1 MDIASIDQEIF
12 VLINEHVGLYIWL
25 DNVASLI
32 VSDYLIPVSF
42 SLLLLSLW
50 MGWKDDNMR
59 YRNQLGVLL
68 SIFGVITANAIVK
81 LMNLIF
87 FRPRP
92 FDALDVNLLFYMPT
106 DSSFPSNPTAVAFA
120 LATGLFNINKTLG
133 TLMYLLSILYG
144 FSRVYAGVCYPTDI
158 IAGMSI
164 GILSVVAVK
173 ILFVYMNWIPS
184 FILKQARNLY
194 IA

>member
-12 VLINEHVGLYIWL
+12 VLINERVGLYIWL
-25 DNVASLI
+25 DNMASLI

-164 GILSVVAVK
+164 GILSVFAVK
-173 ILFVYMNWIPS
+173 ILFIYMNWIPS

>member
-12 VLINEHVGLYIWL
+12 VLINERVGLYIWL

>member
-1 MDIASIDQEIF
+1 LDIASIDQEIF
-12 VLINEHVGLYIWL
+12 VLINERVGLYIWL
-25 DNVASLI
+25 DNMASLI

-184 FILKQARNLY
+184 LILKQARNLY

>member
-12 VLINEHVGLYIWL
+12 VLINERVGLYIWL
-25 DNVASLI
+25 DNMASLI

-184 FILKQARNLY
+184 LILKQARNLY

>member
-12 VLINEHVGLYIWL
+12 VLINERVGLYIWL
-25 DNVASLI
+25 DNMASLI

-92 FDALDVNLLFYMPT
+92 FDALEVNLLFYMPT

-120 LATGLFNINKTLG
+120 LATGLFHINKTLAAS
-133 TLMYLLSILYG
+133 MYLISILYG
-144 FSRVYAGVCYPTDI
+144 FSRVYAGVCYPSDI

-164 GILSVVAVK
+164 GILSVIAVK

>member
-59 YRNQLGVLL
+59 YRNQIGVLL

-106 DSSFPSNPTAVAFA
+106 DSSFPSNPTTVAFA
-120 LATGLFNINKTLG
+120 LATGLFHINKTLA
-133 TLMYLLSILYG
+133 LSMYLLSTLYG

-173 ILFVYMNWIPS
+173 ILFVYMNWIPY

>member
-12 VLINEHVGLYIWL
+12 VLINERVGLYIWL
-25 DNVASLI
+25 DNMASLI

>member
-12 VLINEHVGLYIWL
+12 VLINERVGLYIWL
-25 DNVASLI
+25 DNMASLI

-92 FDALDVNLLFYMPT
+92 FDALAVTLLFYMPT

-184 FILKQARNLY
+184 LILKQARNLY

>member
-12 VLINEHVGLYIWL
+12 VLINERVGLYIWL
-25 DNVASLI
+25 DNMASLI

-144 FSRVYAGVCYPTDI
+144 
-158 IAGMSI
+158 
-164 GILSVVAVK
+164 LSL
-173 ILFVYMNWIPS
+173 IHI
-184 FILKQARNLY
+184 
-194 IA
+194 

>member
-1 MDIASIDQEIF
+1 M
-12 VLINEHVGLYIWL
+12 W
-25 DNVASLI
+25 
-32 VSDYLIPVSF
+32 
-42 SLLLLSLW
+42 
-50 MGWKDDNMR
+50 R
-59 YRNQLGVLL
+59 YRNQNGEII

-81 LMNLIF
+81 LMKLIF
-87 FRPRP
+87 FRLRP
-92 FDALDVNLLFYMPT
+92 FVALDVNLLFYMPT
-106 DSSFPSNPTAVAFA
+106 NSSFPSNPTTVAFA
-120 LATGLFNINKTLG
+120 LATGLFHINKTLA
-133 TLMYLLSILYG
+133 LSMYLLSTLYG

-173 ILFVYMNWIPS
+173 ILFVYMNWIPY